1 MSESNSRSDARK
13 RVSHS
18 LDRTEVILPR
28 GALVLLVGPPAAGKS
43 TLAAALVAAGE
54 VDADDVLS
62 TDTYREVLTGDAL
75 DLTSDRKVWVQV
87 RQRLVDKMAAGR
99 TTVVDATNLFP
110 RRRARHI
117 ALAREH
123 GRPVVAIRF
132 TVSAAQLLE
141 RNEGRDRVVRP
152 NLVVTMAVEMEEHA
166 GPDALAAEV
175 DVVLDAGDVQRCLS
189 ES

>member
-1 MSESNSRSDARK
+1 MIFPA
-13 RVSHS
+13 
-18 LDRTEVILPR
+18 

-54 VDADDVLS
+54 VEPDDVLS

-87 RQRLVDKMAAGR
+87 RERLAEKMAAGR
-99 TTVVDATNLFP
+99 TTVVDATNLFA

-117 ALAREH
+117 RVARDH

-132 TVSAAQLLE
+132 EVPAAELLD
-141 RNEGRDRVVRP
+141 RNERRERELAENV
-152 NLVVTMAVEMEEHA
+152 VVTMAVEMEENA
-166 GPDALAAEV
+166 QPDDLAKEV
-175 DVVLDAGDVQRCLS
+175 DLVLDAGDVLRDLG
-189 ES
+189 

>member
-1 MSESNSRSDARK
+1 MIFPA
-13 RVSHS
+13 
-18 LDRTEVILPR
+18 

-54 VDADDVLS
+54 VEPDDVLS

-87 RQRLVDKMAAGR
+87 RERLAEKMAAGR
-99 TTVVDATNLFP
+99 TTVVDATNLFA

-117 ALAREH
+117 RVARDH

-132 TVSAAQLLE
+132 EVPAAELLD
-141 RNEGRDRVVRP
+141 RNERRERQLAENV
-152 NLVVTMAVEMEEHA
+152 VVTMAVEMEENA
-166 GPDALAAEV
+166 QPDDLAK
-175 DVVLDAGDVQRCLS
+175 
-189 ES
+189 

>member
-1 MSESNSRSDARK
+1 LI
-13 RVSHS
+13 V
-18 LDRTEVILPR
+18 PP

-87 RQRLVDKMAAGR
+87 RERLVEKMAAGR
-99 TTVVDATNLFP
+99 ATVVDATNLFA

-117 ALAREH
+117 RVAREY

-132 TVSAAQLLE
+132 EVPAAELLA
-141 RNEGRDRVVRP
+141 RNETREWVVQP
-152 NLVVTMAVEMEEHA
+152 NIVVTMAVEMEEHA
-166 GPDALAAEV
+166 AADDLAGEV
-175 DVVLDAGDVQRCLS
+175 DLVLDAEEVRRRLG
-189 ES
+189 

>member
-1 MSESNSRSDARK
+1 
-13 RVSHS
+13 
-18 LDRTEVILPR
+18 VILPR

-75 DLTSDRKVWVQV
+75 DLTSDRKVWAQV
-87 RQRLVDKMAAGR
+87 RERLVEKMAAER
-99 TTVVDATNLFP
+99 TTVVDATNLFA

-117 ALAREH
+117 RVAREY

-132 TVSAAQLLE
+132 EVEAAELLE
-141 RNEGRDRVVRP
+141 RNEAREWVVQP
-152 NLVVTMAVEMEEHA
+152 NVVVTMAVEMEEH
-166 GPDALAAEV
+166 GGTDALATEV
-175 DVVLDAGDVQRCLS
+175 DVVLDAGDVTRRLTR
-189 ES
+189 E